1 TCVATPTTV
10 PALQSPLCASCHEG
24 GEPTGEMNLMAV
36 ASEDIGRH
44 PEVWEK
50 VVRRLRARQMP
61 PAGRKRP
68 DEDTYTSVLSQLE
81 TALDRAAAQRPN
93 PGRTDTIRRLTR
105 TEYQNAIRDLLA
117 LDVDASTWLPAAEA
131 SHGFDNVTVG
141 DLSPTLLDRYIT
153 AAQRISQQAVGAPRR
168 TPGGDTIRV
177 KPDITQ
183 EDRADGL
190 PPGTRGGAL
199 VRYN

>member
-1 TCVATPTTV
+1 MTRHPILPILAAAWVLAPAGETFAAEPTTV
-10 PALQSPLCASCHEG
+10 PALVSTFCASCHDA
-24 GEPTGEMNLMAV
+24 GEPKGELNLMAV

-93 PGRTDTIRRLTR
+93 SGRTDTIRR
-105 TEYQNAIRDLLA
+105 
-117 LDVDASTWLPAAEA
+117 
-131 SHGFDNVTVG
+131 
-141 DLSPTLLDRYIT
+141 
-153 AAQRISQQAVGAPRR
+153 
-168 TPGGDTIRV
+168 
-177 KPDITQ
+177 
-183 EDRADGL
+183 
-190 PPGTRGGAL
+190 
-199 VRYN
+199 